1 MKFKHEEMIKKEKEK
16 VEKIM
21 YIFWCLDIFRMQK
34 INDSEKVEIIPDKV
48 KEYRC
53 KLEGELKK
61 MQKLNDITKIYNQEE
76 VYLYVIN
83 LFYYLVY

>member
-1 MKFKHEEMIKKEKEK
+1 MKFKHEEMIKNEKEK

-83 LFYYLVY
+83 LFNYLVY